1 MALKKLQHIEIED
14 DFKLIGIHCQLDGYK
29 LAFNLNK
36 FLKISLENFD
46 YKIVIDNVEYTF
58 EMFKHDSETYNTKI
72 YLFSNKSYGNI
83 PFYEPNL
90 FDTINSSV
98 YLIDEKKNIDFFLK
112 IEGGGFNYVSM
123 INKIQGISMVQS
135 SYLVNLKSSK
145 SKYNLIFE

>member
-29 LAFNLNK
+29 LAFNLNR

-72 YLFSNKSYGNI
+72 YLFSNKSYGKT
-83 PFYEPNL
+83 PSFEANL
-90 FDTINSSV
+90 FDTIKSNI

-112 IEGGGFNYVSM
+112 ITGGSFNYVSM
-123 INKIQGISMVQS
+123 INKIQEIRMVQS
-135 SYLVNLKSSK
+135 CYLVNLKSPK